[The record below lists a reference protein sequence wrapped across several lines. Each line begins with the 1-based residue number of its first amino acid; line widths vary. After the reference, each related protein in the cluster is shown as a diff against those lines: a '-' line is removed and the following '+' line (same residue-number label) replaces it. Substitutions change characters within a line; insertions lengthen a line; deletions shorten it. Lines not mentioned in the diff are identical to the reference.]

1 MNSPIKCKVCDILF
15 QPKSINVK
23 MCSEVC
29 RQKYKR
35 EWHYDRYEEMRKAR
49 SKKKG
54 LIKCRQCGKK
64 FEQSYKRVFC
74 SKTCREIYRP
84 PTRPKKPKNPSER
97 HHWKSAPHPF
107 KMFKVESRFEAELQK
122 ALERKELDDAI
133 SRYTQQ
139 GGKITKLKELPL
151 PSLPSVGSREW
162 EWETRVGLGFVGSEQ
177 INEPTY
183 MDEERL
189 EFILNRV

>member
-1 MNSPIKCKVCDILF
+1 ML
-15 QPKSINVK
+15 
-23 MCSEVC
+23 
-29 RQKYKR
+29 
-35 EWHYDRYEEMRKAR
+35 
-49 SKKKG
+49 
-54 LIKCRQCGKK
+54 L
-64 FEQSYKRVFC
+64 
-74 SKTCREIYRP
+74 
-84 PTRPKKPKNPSER
+84 
-97 HHWKSAPHPF
+97 
-107 KMFKVESRFEAELQK
+107 RFEAELQK

-177 INEPTY
+177 INDPTY